1 MAYAGALFADACLRG
16 LNGDP
21 DVIECT
27 YVASNI
33 TEVPFFSS
41 KVKLGK
47 NGKSNQHPACPLLLA
62 GWCAAAC
69 WRRVCRRRAWAEP
82 AGVMVCSA
90 AWHLPRPP
98 EPPCCALTLPVLL
111 LPRLCPVPS
120 PCPPSLHSA
129 REQAWSRFTGW
140 AS

>member
-47 NGKSNQHPACPLLLA
+47 NGEQPPASQLVCCLLVEGLLVE
-62 GWCAAAC
+62 GLCRAC
-69 WRRVCRRRAWAEP
+69 WGGCAEP
-82 AGVMVCSA
+82 AGFV
-90 AWHLPRPP
+90 
-98 EPPCCALTLPVLL
+98 
-111 LPRLCPVPS
+111 LCPT
-120 PCPPSLHSA
+120 
-129 REQAWSRFTGW
+129 AWQGATP
-140 AS
+140 A